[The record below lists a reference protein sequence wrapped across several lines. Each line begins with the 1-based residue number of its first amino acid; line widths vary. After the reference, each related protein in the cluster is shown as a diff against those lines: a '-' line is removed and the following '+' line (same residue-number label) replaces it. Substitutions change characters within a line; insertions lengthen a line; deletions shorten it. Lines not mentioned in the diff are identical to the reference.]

1 MKTMKS
7 WYSMILFIN
16 TLCSFQRGRF
26 SYVLLR
32 TIRLL
37 KLKASCD
44 KRKKTIAVDK
54 PTIPLGSYMEEFLR
68 RIVKEAVA
76 EALRENQPM
85 EPIRYPERV
94 TVAQASEITGYTKN
108 SLYQMH
114 SKGKI
119 PGAQKVGGKLL
130 FNTAALQK
138 WVNEGGPQNVSE
150 TSPKDATQTLA
161 PAYPVRCRK

>member
-1 MKTMKS
+1 MDKS
-7 WYSMILFIN
+7 TF
-16 TLCSFQRGRF
+16 
-26 SYVLLR
+26 
-32 TIRLL
+32 
-37 KLKASCD
+37 
-44 KRKKTIAVDK
+44 
-54 PTIPLGSYMEEFLR
+54 PLGSQIEEFLR

-114 SKGKI
+114 SKGKV

-130 FNTAALQK
+130 FNTAELQK
-138 WVNEGGPQNVSE
+138 WVNEGGPMSVFN
-150 TSPKDATQTLA
+150 SPPKGLPQAQAPVAWSNTRSRLASSPCDATPPRTK
-161 PAYPVRCRK
+161 RW

>member
-1 MKTMKS
+1 MDKS
-7 WYSMILFIN
+7 TF
-16 TLCSFQRGRF
+16 
-26 SYVLLR
+26 
-32 TIRLL
+32 
-37 KLKASCD
+37 
-44 KRKKTIAVDK
+44 
-54 PTIPLGSYMEEFLR
+54 PLGSQIEEFLR

-114 SKGKI
+114 SKGKV

-130 FNTAALQK
+130 FNTAELQK
-138 WVNEGGPQNVSE
+138 WVNEGGPMSVFNSPLKGLPLAQAPVSLV
-150 TSPKDATQTLA
+150 KYQ
-161 PAYPVRCRK
+161 K